1 MTMAF
6 AMSANAQLFK
16 DNHFTLNANLGAI
29 TGPFGYSEGGFG
41 LGAGFQTGVLDS
53 KYISL
58 AWDVAQFEWNA
69 PFDSPGDFD
78 WLNLRSGIR
87 AFSPSFANDHLRAY
101 MNFGLGYT
109 MVLSKV
115 GSAPDWDDI
124 YPYDPSEWYSYEE
137 YLFYREYAYEEAKD
151 EFEDAVDGATS
162 MKAHSAFG
170 LTWGFGLQLNKK
182 FSLGYSL
189 HYDTYSECKKHFV
202 TFGFTF

>member
-1 MTMAF
+1 MKKVLFLAAAMTMAF
-6 AMSANAQLFK
+6 AMSANAKIFE
-16 DNHFTLNANLGAI
+16 DNHFTLNANLGGIVGA
-29 TGPFGYSEGGFG
+29 GGYSEGGFG

-58 AWDVAQFEWNA
+58 AWDVVQFEWNA
-69 PFDSPGDFD
+69 PFDSPGDMD

-101 MNFGLGYT
+101 MNLGMGYT
-109 MVLSKV
+109 CVLAKRYTV
-115 GSAPDWDDI
+115 DVDYDDLYDDDWWDWDDV
-124 YPYDPSEWYSYEE
+124 
-137 YLFYREYAYEEAKD
+137 
-151 EFEDAVDGATS
+151 VDVDS
-162 MKAHSAFG
+162 KMKAHSAFG

>member
-1 MTMAF
+1 MKKFLVLAAIAMSF
-6 AMSANAQLFK
+6 AMSANAKIFE
-16 DNHFTLNANLGAI
+16 DNHFTLNANLGGI
-29 TGPFGYSEGGFG
+29 IGPFNYSEGGFG

-53 KYISL
+53 KYVSL

-69 PFDSPGDFD
+69 PFDSPGDAD

-87 AFSPSFANDHLRAY
+87 AFSPTFANDHLRGY

-109 MVLSKV
+109 CVLQKEYDW
-115 GSAPDWDDI
+115 DWDDI
-124 YPYDPSEWYSYEE
+124 YDPWDDWDDFDDDTE
-137 YLFYREYAYEEAKD
+137 
-151 EFEDAVDGATS
+151 

>member
-1 MTMAF
+1 MKAIKFLVAAVAMAF
-6 AMSANAQLFK
+6 AVNANAKIFE
-16 DNHFTLNANLGAI
+16 DNHFTLNANLGGIVGAY
-29 TGPFGYSEGGFG
+29 GYSEGGFG

-53 KYISL
+53 KYVSL
-58 AWDVAQFEWNA
+58 AWDVAQIEWNA
-69 PFDSPGDFD
+69 PFNSPGDSD
-78 WLNLRSGIR
+78 WLNFRSGIR

-109 MVLSKV
+109 LVLAKGWAGDDV
-115 GSAPDWDDI
+115 DLDDWYDDLYDDDWYDWDDI
-124 YPYDPSEWYSYEE
+124 YDD
-137 YLFYREYAYEEAKD
+137 LD
-151 EFEDAVDGATS
+151 DGVE

-170 LTWGFGLQLNKK
+170 LNWGFGIQLNKK